1 MSYSLELHDEQS
13 YVYVTISG
21 TTNHENGFEI
31 TDSVVRALGEYE
43 TDRTLI
49 DLRNID
55 SKMGLSQ
62 AYELVSVYSKL
73 APGKDIKTAVVEF
86 SDDHNYISS
95 YELASGKN
103 GYRISFFTDFGEA
116 VNWLLI

>member
-1 MSYSLELHDEQS
+1 MSYSLEFQDGES

-21 TTNHENGFEI
+21 TTINENGFEI
-31 TDSVVRALGEYE
+31 IDAVVRALGEYE

-55 SKMGLSQ
+55 GRMALSH
-62 AYELVSVYSKL
+62 AYELVSIYSKL
-73 APGKDIKTAVVEF
+73 APGRSIKTAVVEF
-86 SDDHNYISS
+86 SDDHNYVSS
-95 YELASGKN
+95 YELASGTN

-116 VNWLLI
+116 VNWLLV